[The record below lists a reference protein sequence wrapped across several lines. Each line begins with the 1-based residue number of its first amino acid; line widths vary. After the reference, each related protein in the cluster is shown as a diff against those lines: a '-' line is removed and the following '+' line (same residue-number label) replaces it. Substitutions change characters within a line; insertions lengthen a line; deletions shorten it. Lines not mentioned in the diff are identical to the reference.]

1 MRARPKRTPSLHRAA
16 RPSDNASMSVVRVVL
31 HRLPLVLLLA
41 VLGAAHVATAQAQTV
56 LGTFSWKLQPF
67 CNTVSVQVT
76 QEGATYRLAGWED
89 GCGGVVRQPE
99 QGTVSPNLDGT
110 LSFLLVTATVG
121 GVPTTTSVRFDV
133 GSLGGSWTDSAGN
146 SGAFVL
152 GAPAGGSPRPLG
164 GSGLAP
170 SSVNTTT
177 IVDGTIG
184 SVDVNSTQVQLRVSG
199 ACPAGQAMRSVAA
212 SGTVVCQPVRPA
224 QIVWVAT
231 SGGDFTSVAA
241 AMNSITDASA
251 TKPYVVRVAPGI
263 YDEPGGVTVKDQV
276 SLVGSGPGATTIRCA
291 CGGATS
297 TSAGAA
303 TVRIEGAITAEVS
316 DLRVVN
322 TGGGVYAA
330 GVLVLNT
337 ASSTV
342 RLRRL
347 AVVAS
352 GGGTYSLGITSSGA
366 SPVIER
372 VEVSATGTGVWGI
385 SADGTG
391 TPVVDGATVTVSG
404 SADTRAV
411 VLAGLGASV
420 VRNAVVSATGA
431 SPAGLFLGGTTTVE
445 NVTVAATG
453 SGVPHGVHVFG
464 SAVTMRGLTVTST
477 NTTAGTAYGIRAS
490 FSTAAAQVHG
500 SIVTGNPSVA
510 AAGVGTARVA
520 NTQLIGATSGAP
532 TCVGVYSSTF
542 GAFTCT

>member
-1 MRARPKRTPSLHRAA
+1 MRNPLCHATRFP
-16 RPSDNASMSVVRVVL
+16 VVV
-31 HRLPLVLLLA
+31 LLA
-41 VLGAAHVATAQAQTV
+41 VLGAAHAATAQAQTV

-89 GCGGVVRQPE
+89 GCGGVVRQPV

-110 LSFLLVTATVG
+110 LSFLLVTATIG

-170 SSVNTTT
+170 SSVTTTT

-212 SGTVVCQPVRPA
+212 SGAVVCQPVSPA

-241 AMNSITDASA
+241 AMNAITDASA
-251 TKPYVVRVAPGI
+251 TKPYVVRVAPGT

-276 SLVGSGPGATTIRCA
+276 SLVGSGPSATTIRCA
-291 CGGATS
+291 CGGAS
-297 TSAGAA
+297 YTSAGAA
-303 TVRIEGAITAEVS
+303 TVRIEGAITSEVS

-322 TGGGVYAA
+322 TGGGAYAA
-330 GVLVLNT
+330 GVLVSNT
-337 ASSTV
+337 ASSPV

-352 GGGTYSLGITSSGA
+352 GGGTYSLGIANSGA
-366 SPVIER
+366 SPVIEH
-372 VEVSATGTGVWGI
+372 VEVTVSGGSVWGI
-385 SADGTG
+385 SAEGSG
-391 TPVVDGATVTVSG
+391 SPVVDGATVTVSG
-404 SADTRAV
+404 TASDIRAFMI
-411 VLAGLGASV
+411 AASGTSV
-420 VRNAVVSATGA
+420 VRNSVITATGTT
-431 SPAGLFLGGTTTVE
+431 PMGLFMGSNTAVE
-445 NVTVAATG
+445 NVTITSTG
-453 SGVPHGVHVFG
+453 SSVPYGAYVFG
-464 SAVTMRGLTVTST
+464 SAVTMRGVTITST
-477 NTTAGTAYGIRAS
+477 STTAGTAYGIRTNFA
-490 FSTAAAQVHG
+490 FAAATVHG
-500 SIVTGNPSVA
+500 SIVSGNPSIA
-510 AAGVGTARVA
+510 ASGAGTARVA
-520 NTQLIGATSGAP
+520 NTQLTGATSGAP
-532 TCVGVYSSTF
+532 TCVNVYSSTF

>member
-31 HRLPLVLLLA
+31 HRLPLVLLLT

-89 GCGGVVRQPE
+89 GCGGVVRQPV

-110 LSFLLVTATVG
+110 LSFLLATATAG
-121 GVPTTTSVRFDV
+121 GVPVTTSVRFDV
-133 GSLGGSWTDSAGN
+133 GSLGGTWTDSAGN

-170 SSVNTTT
+170 SSVTTTT

-184 SVDVNSTQVQLRVSG
+184 GVDVNSAQVQLRVSG
-199 ACPAGQAMRSVAA
+199 SCPAGQAMRSVAV
-212 SGTVVCQPVRPA
+212 SGTVVCQPVSPA

-231 SGGDFTSVAA
+231 SGGDFTSVNA
-241 AMNSITDASA
+241 AMAAITDASA

-276 SLVGSGPGATTIRCA
+276 SLVGSGRGATTIRCA
-291 CGGATS
+291 CGGATY
-297 TSAGAA
+297 TSVGAA
-303 TVRIEGAITAEVS
+303 TVRIEGAITSEVS

-322 TGGGVYAA
+322 TGAGAYAA
-330 GVLVLNT
+330 GVLVSNT
-337 ASSTV
+337 ASSPV

-347 AVVAS
+347 AVMAS
-352 GGGTYSLGITSSGA
+352 GGSAYALGIASVGA
-366 SPVIER
+366 SPVIEQ
-372 VEVSATGTGVWGI
+372 VEVTASGSAVWGI
-385 SADGTG
+385 SVEGTSSPVIDGVT
-391 TPVVDGATVTVSG
+391 ATVSG
-404 SADTRAV
+404 TGDTRAV
-411 VLAGLGASV
+411 MLAGVGTSV
-420 VRNAVVSATGA
+420 VRNSVITATGV
-431 SPAGLFLGGTTTVE
+431 SPTAVFLGGTGILE
-445 NVTVAATG
+445 NVTAAATG
-453 SGVPHGVHVFG
+453 SSLPNGVMVFG
-464 SAVTMRGLTVTST
+464 ATATMRGLTVTST
-477 NTTAGTAYGIRAS
+477 STAGTAYGIRTIFNTAVAS
-490 FSTAAAQVHG
+490 IHG
-500 SIVTGNPSVA
+500 SIVTGSPSVA
-510 AAGVGTARVA
+510 ASGAGTVRVA